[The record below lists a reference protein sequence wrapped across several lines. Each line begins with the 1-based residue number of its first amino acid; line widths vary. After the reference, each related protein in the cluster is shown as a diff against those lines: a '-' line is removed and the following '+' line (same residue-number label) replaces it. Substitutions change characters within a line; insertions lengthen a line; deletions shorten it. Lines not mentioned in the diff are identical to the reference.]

1 MIKVR
6 EVKIA
11 IEVKRSDADDVL
23 PVAMFNQ
30 NSPWDPFFM
39 PIMPANYERG
49 ENNFCDLFFSFFC
62 LVSSLKSPNQKFFS
76 DPFPIPR
83 LVVVNIFFEVEM
95 RKKEMR
101 KIAELKDSYL
111 DCRRRAGSE
120 EAYIA
125 RYCN

>member
-1 MIKVR
+1 
-6 EVKIA
+6 
-11 IEVKRSDADDVL
+11 
-23 PVAMFNQ
+23 MF
-30 NSPWDPFFM
+30 F
-39 PIMPANYERG
+39 
-49 ENNFCDLFFSFFC
+49 FFSFFC